1 MIIVLFILIYLFAS
15 IPMGLVLCK
24 LLGYGDIRKIGSGNI
39 GATNVLRASNKYIA
53 IITALLDISKGL
65 IAVIIM
71 QQFFNDQHF
80 IIIAG
85 IIALLGHIFPIWLLF
100 KGGKGVATAIG
111 LVVAVEPLVGILLI
125 LTWLFVLII
134 SKISS
139 LSALTT
145 FLLLPFYAK
154 LIGNNYLTYYSIIIV
169 LIIFIKHWSNIKRI
183 VKGQEP
189 KVSFKKND
197 G

>member
-1 MIIVLFILIYLFAS
+1 
-15 IPMGLVLCK
+15 MGLVLCK

>member
-100 KGGKGVATAIG
+100 KGGKGVATA
-111 LVVAVEPLVGILLI
+111 
-125 LTWLFVLII
+125 
-134 SKISS
+134 S
-139 LSALTT
+139 LKPA
-145 FLLLPFYAK
+145 
-154 LIGNNYLTYYSIIIV
+154 
-169 LIIFIKHWSNIKRI
+169 R
-183 VKGQEP
+183 
-189 KVSFKKND
+189 
-197 G
+197 